1 MNGERVRSFVAFTIP
16 AETRTAIGDLSRAMR
31 EKPGAEGL
39 RFVRPEILH
48 LTVRFFGDLDRKQL
62 EKARQ
67 AVHNLHRAWAPP
79 AISIGS
85 IGAFPNPRR
94 PQVLW
99 VGVDDPAEELAEL
112 AAVTDRAIRLVGFGP
127 PDKPFVGHMTLARVA
142 RGRHVPDVA
151 ALTAGLTPPQGPLKI
166 ESITLFRSDLRGAE
180 GPLYTP
186 IEVAHPRADE
196 GQGQG

>member
-1 MNGERVRSFVAFTIP
+1 MNDERVRSFVAFTIA
-16 AETRTAIGDLSRAMR
+16 AEVKAAIGDLSRAMR
-31 EKPGAEGL
+31 TKPGAEAL
-39 RFVRPEILH
+39 RFVRPEIVH

-62 EKARQ
+62 EKARH
-67 AVHNLHRAWAPP
+67 AVRNLHRAWTPP
-79 AISIGS
+79 AISIGP

-94 PQVLW
+94 PQILW
-99 VGVDDPAEELAEL
+99 VGVDDPAGELAEL

-127 PDKPFVGHMTLARVA
+127 ADKPFVGHMTLARVA
-142 RGRHVPDVA
+142 RGRQVA
-151 ALTAGLTPPQGPLKI
+151 DLATLTAGLTPPDGPLTI